1 MKSPSDSR
9 WSVDHILTRGCMR
22 CPKGDTPQCKMIAW
36 TVELQ
41 LLRRL
46 ILSCKLKETVKW
58 GQACYTE
65 QGKNVVLLHGF
76 KSYCALLFFNG
87 STLNDPHALLV
98 QQTQNVQTARQVRFT
113 NRSQIINQKK
123 QLTELIQSAKQM
135 ALKPVKKASSVKTEP
150 LCHELELF
158 FKKDEPFKSAFYKLT
173 PGRQRAYHLFYNSA
187 KQSNT
192 RNQRILK
199 TKSAIMQGLG
209 IHDGYRNAKS

>member
-1 MKSPSDSR
+1 
-9 WSVDHILTRGCMR
+9 MR
-22 CPKGDTPQCKMIAW
+22 CPKGDTPQCKMITW
-36 TVELQ
+36 TEELQ

-158 FKKDEPFKSAFYKLT
+158 FKKYGRNGFLDE
-173 PGRQRAYHLFYNSA
+173 
-187 KQSNT
+187 
-192 RNQRILK
+192 
-199 TKSAIMQGLG
+199 
-209 IHDGYRNAKS
+209 